1 MFQIFIL
8 KISCFF
14 STLLM
19 RRNRFFCVMRESDYS
34 RNSDITEMCPRNQEK
49 RNVSPSA
56 CLHPFPPLLFL
67 LCYSQNCNDHCFHQS
82 ILYFFSPTTI
92 KSFMFYHLCVQLQLL
107 DSLELVAN
115 FTAVHLLKKTLISS
129 VTLCFNFDVSLFI
142 VVFSHSLLVVLS
154 QTPTVPK
161 HKSSSSFTPFI
172 DPRLLQVSPST
183 GSALNNAGKCECCCS
198 LCRQQRS

>member
-1 MFQIFIL
+1 M
-8 KISCFF
+8 
-14 STLLM
+14 
-19 RRNRFFCVMRESDYS
+19 
-34 RNSDITEMCPRNQEK
+34 
-49 RNVSPSA
+49 
-56 CLHPFPPLLFL
+56 FL
-67 LCYSQNCNDHCFHQS
+67 LQLACIHFLPCCSFFVILRIAMIIVSISQFV
-82 ILYFFSPTTI
+82 YFFSPTTI